1 MNWILLTCLL
11 CTFGF
16 IKEMRPSEA
25 FLTLYLTGEWKNLT
39 IEQVS
44 NEIYPWWTYSY
55 LIWLVPV
62 FLLTDFLRYKP
73 ILVVD
78 AAAAIGTWALLLWT
92 QGVVA
97 MKFVEVL
104 YGLFTA
110 GEVAYYSYLY
120 VEVPKEHFKKISSFT
135 RAATLVGKFV
145 SFLLAQFLY
154 SFNVMDYYDLHV
166 FSFVSVCIAFLIPL
180 VLPWPEHS
188 EIFHRAK
195 YNDDTENNE
204 TTKSEKKDS
213 KQDSGD
219 RSCKDH
225 VHQHEDRREQET
237 TQTAQPVS
245 GERKSCMDGF
255 VFMWTEVKD
264 VYRSRVVLV
273 WSVWWAIASCGNFQ
287 VLNYV
292 QNLWAVISAQD
303 SPGKQEDVYNGA
315 VEATSTLLGSVTVML
330 VGFVPVQ
337 WSERAELFMSV
348 VCAGNAAFLIVM
360 AHTSSIWVAYVMY
373 VLFRTSYVTVVT
385 IATAQIAQ
393 HLVKHRYGLV
403 FGCNM
408 FASLVLESVLTVI
421 VVDKAGLGAGVVDQ
435 FTVYGGYFGV
445 ISVLFLTG
453 CLYRCYR
460 PHKSVDLDVHLDVPE
475 A

>member
-1 MNWILLTCLL
+1 MNWELLTALL
-11 CTFGF
+11 CSFGF
-16 IKEMRPSEA
+16 VKEMRPSEA

-73 ILVVD
+73 VLIID
-78 AAAAIGTWALLLWT
+78 GAAAIGTWALLLWA

-135 RAATLVGKFV
+135 RAATLVGKFL

-154 SFNVMDYYDLHV
+154 SFHVMDFYDLHV
-166 FSFVSVCIAFLIPL
+166 FSFVSVCIAFVIPL
-180 VLPWPEHS
+180 LLPWPKHS
-188 EIFHRAK
+188 EIFHRKQYKYAK
-195 YNDDTENNE
+195 DPNENNGNVNNSNFE
-204 TTKSEKKDS
+204 TSKSPNIQECGTKSEGVD
-213 KQDSGD
+213 
-219 RSCKDH
+219 DH
-225 VHQHEDRREQET
+225 VKD
-237 TQTAQPVS
+237 
-245 GERKSCMDGF
+245 KSTMNVYDGGNRCRNGF
-255 VFMWTEVKD
+255 VFMWSELRD
-264 VYRSRVVLV
+264 VYRNRVVLV

-292 QNLWAVISAQD
+292 QNLWAVISVKD
-303 SPGKQEDVYNGA
+303 SPGEEQDVYNGA
-315 VEATSTLLGSVTVML
+315 VEAASTLLGSITVL
-330 VGFVPVQ
+330 TVGFVPVN
-337 WSERAELFMSV
+337 WSRRAELFMGL
-348 VCAGNAAFLIVM
+348 VCAGNAAFLVVM
-360 AHTSSIWVAYVMY
+360 AHTSSIWVAYAMY

-393 HLVKHRYGLV
+393 SLVKQRYGLT

-408 FASLVLESVLTVI
+408 FASLVLESILTVI

-445 ISVLFLTG
+445 ISMLFLIAAV
-453 CLYRCYR
+453 YRCKT
-460 PHKSVDLDVHLDVPE
+460 PHESVDLDTPD

>member
-11 CTFGF
+11 CSFGF
-16 IKEMRPSEA
+16 VKEMRPSEA

-73 ILVVD
+73 VLIIDGL
-78 AAAAIGTWALLLWT
+78 AAIGTWGLLLWA
-92 QGVVA
+92 QGVLA

-154 SFNVMDYYDLHV
+154 SFNVMNFYDLHM
-166 FSFVSVCIAFLIPL
+166 FSFVSVCVAFVIPL

-188 EIFHRAK
+188 EIFHRKK
-195 YNDDTENNE
+195 YKDNKTDDLKDTRIDEKKEQNQLSSSYNVDERSVEQEDVEYGKTKWSENGDVDEHGKTKSNEGGDVDEHGKTKSNDDT
-204 TTKSEKKDS
+204 
-213 KQDSGD
+213 
-219 RSCKDH
+219 
-225 VHQHEDRREQET
+225 QHHDGRHRC
-237 TQTAQPVS
+237 
-245 GERKSCMDGF
+245 RDGF
-255 VFMWTEVKD
+255 MFMWSELKD
-264 VYRSRVVLV
+264 VYKDRVVLI

-292 QNLWAVISAQD
+292 QNLWAVISEVD
-303 SPGKQEDVYNGA
+303 SPGEEKDVYNGA
-315 VEATSTLLGSVTVML
+315 VEATSTLLGIC
-330 VGFVPVQ
+330 
-337 WSERAELFMSV
+337 LF
-348 VCAGNAAFLIVM
+348 
-360 AHTSSIWVAYVMY
+360 
-373 VLFRTSYVTVVT
+373 
-385 IATAQIAQ
+385 
-393 HLVKHRYGLV
+393 
-403 FGCNM
+403 
-408 FASLVLESVLTVI
+408 
-421 VVDKAGLGAGVVDQ
+421 
-435 FTVYGGYFGV
+435 
-445 ISVLFLTG
+445 
-453 CLYRCYR
+453 
-460 PHKSVDLDVHLDVPE
+460 
-475 A
+475 